1 MGYFAGVQPLSKPLV
16 FISYASKDRQIVD
29 QLVDILDQYQI
40 DVWIDHKV
48 ICYGDSIPEKISLGL
63 EGSSAIISVITDN
76 SINSNWCKLEYETAL
91 MDEIDSGRTKL
102 FVIVIGN
109 PTVPKILKR
118 KKYFSMSLSDNVL
131 KYNMEELEK
140 LLRDIQNQTV
150 GFKVASLISKTDNNI
165 SPICKNQSE
174 CIRRATSLISLIIG
188 SVFKD
193 FPVDKI
199 TRDAIINGH
208 HMKEIYLTV
217 DKFIEEFYNLTQELL
232 KPLVKSKQGDIS
244 YYLNH
249 QSQIKRN
256 LLHIQHQMKE
266 IAASLRELSGVDPVL
281 KVRFD
286 DISNIC
292 VDIADAEGIGLDV
305 LVGYDGIKDKRKII
319 DSMDYNKLRTGG
331 GRYNS
336 NISDEII
343 ELNGLL
349 DKIAQYRKELLIAI
363 GNAI

>member
-1 MGYFAGVQPLSKPLV
+1 MNSNIEKLKTKYLRSVNAINVVGVYSV
-16 FISYASKDRQIVD
+16 ISTILFFVLKKYSIVQISEAAR
-29 QLVDILDQYQI
+29 
-40 DVWIDHKV
+40 W
-48 ICYGDSIPEKISLGL
+48 SNFLGL
-63 EGSSAIISVITDN
+63 H
-76 SINSNWCKLEYETAL
+76 INSNIVEYL
-91 MDEIDSGRTKL
+91 G
-102 FVIVIGN
+102 
-109 PTVPKILKR
+109 
-118 KKYFSMSLSDNVL
+118 
-131 KYNMEELEK
+131 
-140 LLRDIQNQTV
+140 
-150 GFKVASLISKTDNNI
+150 
-165 SPICKNQSE
+165 
-174 CIRRATSLISLIIG
+174 TSISL
-188 SVFKD
+188 F
-193 FPVDKI
+193 
-199 TRDAIINGH
+199 INLMLAFGC
-208 HMKEIYLTV
+208 YLLS
-217 DKFIEEFYNLTQELL
+217 K
-232 KPLVKSKQGDIS
+232 KSKQGDIS
-244 YYLNH
+244 YYFNH